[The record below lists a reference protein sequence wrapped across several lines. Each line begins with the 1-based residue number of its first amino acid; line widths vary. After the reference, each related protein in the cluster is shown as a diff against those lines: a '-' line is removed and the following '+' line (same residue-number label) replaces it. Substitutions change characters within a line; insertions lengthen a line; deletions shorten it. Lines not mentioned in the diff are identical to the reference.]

1 MATHTLTLHPSEK
14 ELTLNI
20 LCFHTAASNIAIFD
34 DAATTLGRDNSPLN
48 HLVMPSLLAEAE
60 RSGGMTAE
68 LRCRIAQLIK
78 AMLPQFDAVLITC
91 STLGSVADDFSVQD
105 RVMRTDGMLA
115 AALQRHTGPTVAL
128 CAAES
133 TLAATRALFCQPGS
147 QTEVA
152 LVEDAWAAFK
162 AGDTTRY
169 FALIAAAAEQ
179 AYQQGAVAVALAQSS
194 MTPVAQNFPAPRQP
208 LTGPH
213 LALQACY
220 DLR

>member
-1 MATHTLTLHPSEK
+1 
-14 ELTLNI
+14 
-20 LCFHTAASNIAIFD
+20 
-34 DAATTLGRDNSPLN
+34 
-48 HLVMPSLLAEAE
+48 MPALLAEAE

-68 LRCRIAQLIK
+68 LRLRVAQRIKPL
-78 AMLPQFDAVLITC
+78 LPQFDAVLITC
-91 STLGSVADDFSVQD
+91 STLGPVADDFSEQE

-115 AALQRHTGPTVAL
+115 EALQGQSGSTVAL

-133 TLAATRALFCQPGS
+133 TLAATQALFCQQGS
-147 QTEVA
+147 QVKVA
-152 LVEDAWAAFK
+152 LVEGAWAAFK

-169 FALIAAAAEQ
+169 FGLIAAAAEQ
-179 AYQQGAVAVALAQSS
+179 AYQQGVVAVALAQSS
-194 MTPVAQNFPAPRQP
+194 MTPVAQLFPDTQRP

>member
-1 MATHTLTLHPSEK
+1 
-14 ELTLNI
+14 
-20 LCFHTAASNIAIFD
+20 
-34 DAATTLGRDNSPLN
+34 
-48 HLVMPSLLAEAE
+48 MPALLAEAE

-68 LRCRIAQLIK
+68 LRQRIAQLIS
-78 AMLPQFDAVLITC
+78 ALLPQFDAVLITC
-91 STLGSVADDFSVQD
+91 STLAPVAGDFSAQD
-105 RVMRTDGMLA
+105 RVMRTDRMLA
-115 AALQRHTGPTVAL
+115 EALQRQTGSAVAL

-133 TLAATRALFCQPGS
+133 TLAATRALFCQPGRDI
-147 QTEVA
+147 EVR
-152 LVEDAWAAFK
+152 LVEGAWAAFK
-162 AGDTTRY
+162 AGDATRY

-194 MTPVAQNFPAPRQP
+194 MTPVARQFPDAQRP

>member
-1 MATHTLTLHPSEK
+1 
-14 ELTLNI
+14 
-20 LCFHTAASNIAIFD
+20 
-34 DAATTLGRDNSPLN
+34 
-48 HLVMPSLLAEAE
+48 MPALLAEAE

-68 LRCRIAQLIK
+68 LRCRIANLIN
-78 AMLPQFDAVLITC
+78 ALLPQFDAILITC
-91 STLGSVADDFSVQD
+91 STLGPVADDFSVQD

-115 AALQRHTGPTVAL
+115 KALQRQSGPTVTL

-133 TLAATRALFCQPGS
+133 TLALFCQPDS
-147 QTEVA
+147 QVEVA
-152 LVEDAWAAFK
+152 LVEGAWAAFK

-194 MTPVAQNFPAPRQP
+194 MTPAAQQFPETQRP

>member
-1 MATHTLTLHPSEK
+1 MATRTLILHLSEK

-34 DAATTLGRDNSPLN
+34 DAATTLAGDNAPLN
-48 HLVMPSLLAEAE
+48 HLVMPALLAEAE

-68 LRCRIAQLIK
+68 LRRRIAQLIK

-91 STLGSVADDFSVQD
+91 STLGPVADDFSVQD

-115 AALQRHTGPTVAL
+115 QALQHHTGPTVAL

-133 TLAATRALFCQPGS
+133 TLTATRTLFCQPGS

-152 LVEDAWAAFK
+152 LVEGAWAAFK

-179 AYQQGAVAVALAQSS
+179 AYEQGAVAVALAQSS
-194 MTPVAQNFPAPRQP
+194 MTPVAQKFPEPRRP

-213 LALQACY
+213 LALQSCY

>member
-1 MATHTLTLHPSEK
+1 
-14 ELTLNI
+14 
-20 LCFHTAASNIAIFD
+20 
-34 DAATTLGRDNSPLN
+34 
-48 HLVMPSLLAEAE
+48 MPALLAEAE

-68 LRCRIAQLIK
+68 LRCRIANLIN
-78 AMLPQFDAVLITC
+78 AQLPQFDAVLITC
-91 STLGSVADDFSVQD
+91 STLGPVADDFSVQD

-115 AALQRHTGPTVAL
+115 KALQRQSGPTVAL

-133 TLAATRALFCQPGS
+133 TLAATRALFCQPDS
-147 QTEVA
+147 QVEVA
-152 LVEDAWAAFK
+152 LVEGAWAAFK

-194 MTPVAQNFPAPRQP
+194 MTPAAQQFPETQRP

-220 DLR
+220 DLK

>member
-1 MATHTLTLHPSEK
+1 VVTHTLTLYLSEK

-34 DAATTLGRDNSPLN
+34 DAATTLGRDSAPLN
-48 HLVMPSLLAEAE
+48 HLVMPALLAEAE
-60 RSGGMTAE
+60 RSGGMTAQ
-68 LRCRIAQLIK
+68 LRCHIAQLIK

-91 STLGSVADDFSVQD
+91 STLGPVADDFSVQD

-133 TLAATRALFCQPGS
+133 TLTATRTHFCQPGS

-179 AYQQGAVAVALAQSS
+179 AYQQGAIAVALAQSS
-194 MTPVAQNFPAPRQP
+194 MTPVALQFPKSRRP

-220 DLR
+220 ELR

>member
-1 MATHTLTLHPSEK
+1 MATHTLILQPSEK

-34 DAATTLGRDNSPLN
+34 DAAKTLGRDSAPLN
-48 HLVMPSLLAEAE
+48 HLVMPSLLIEAE
-60 RSGGMTAE
+60 CSGGMTAK

-91 STLGSVADDFSVQD
+91 STLGPVADDFSVQD

-115 AALQRHTGPTVAL
+115 AALQRHTEPTVAL

-147 QTEVA
+147 QTEVT
-152 LVEDAWAAFK
+152 LVEGAWAAFK

-169 FALIAAAAEQ
+169 FSLIAAAAGQ
-179 AYQQGAVAVALAQSS
+179 AYQHGAVAVASAQSS
-194 MTPVAQNFPAPRQP
+194 MTPVALQFSESRRP